1 MKRLSIFFCL
11 QALLAFSF
19 SGCSEDEAE
28 TEAIDSP
35 EVPADPDKDEDNS
48 AISVTYFGADLSYV
62 NEMEDCGG
70 VYKNAAGEEADPFV
84 LFEKAGVNLVRV
96 RLWHDPQW
104 TAYSNFEDVKKT
116 IRRAKLQ
123 NMEVLLDFHY
133 SDTWADPEN
142 QVIPKAWEHI
152 HDINILADSLY
163 NYTYSTLSRLQ
174 EEDLLPE
181 IVQVGNEIN
190 SEILVFGEATWPIN
204 WERNIQLINS
214 GLKAVDD
221 FSRDHQTEIGT
232 MLHIAQPE
240 NALWWF
246 EEAEENGLAAYDWIG
261 LSYYPVWS
269 DYDMEEIPAAVRE
282 LKQTYGKR
290 VMVVETAYPHTLED
304 ADSANNNL
312 GTNALI
318 SGYEASP
325 EGQRQYLIDLVKNL
339 NEAGAEGLIY
349 WEPAWISTS
358 CNTLWGQGSHWD
370 NATFFDAETSKAL
383 PAFDFFDRDNY

>member
-1 MKRLSIFFCL
+1 MKRLSFIVCL
-11 QALLAFSF
+11 FALLIFSV
-19 SGCSEDEAE
+19 SGCREDDAE
-28 TEAIDSP
+28 VIDTP
-35 EVPADPDKDEDNS
+35 EVPVDPDDEEDDTE
-48 AISVTYFGADLSYV
+48 ISVTYFGADLSYV

-70 VYKNAAGEEADPFV
+70 VYNNAAGEEADPFV
-84 LFEKAGVNLVRV
+84 LFKEAGANLVRV

-104 TAYSNFEDVKKT
+104 TNYSDFEDVRKT
-116 IRRAKLQ
+116 IERAKLQ

-142 QVIPKAWEHI
+142 QVIPEAWNHI
-152 HDINILADSLY
+152 EDTEILADSLY
-163 NYTYSTLSRLQ
+163 NYTYSTLFRLL

-190 SEILVFGEATWPIN
+190 SEILAPGVATWPIN

-221 FSRDHQTEIGT
+221 FSGDHNIEIET

-246 EEAEENGLAAYDWIG
+246 EAAEENGLKAYDWIG
-261 LSYYPVWS
+261 ISYYPVWS
-269 DYDMEEIPAAVRE
+269 NYGLEEVSGAVQE

-304 ADSANNNL
+304 ADSANNNI
-312 GTNALI
+312 GQNALI
-318 SGYEASP
+318 PDYEASP
-325 EGQRQYLIDLVKNL
+325 EGQRQYLIDLVKKL
-339 NEAGAEGLIY
+339 DEGGAEGLIY
-349 WEPAWISTS
+349 WEPAWISTN

-383 PAFDFFDRDNY
+383 PAFDFFDRNNY